1 MSTDNIKFSREE
13 LARYDRH
20 IIIPDFG
27 IEAQKKLKEEK
38 IFARVVSMPSWDLF
52 EKQTQ
57 SYRDDV
63 LPPSITKR
71 LAVEA
76 ASKFGWEKWTGNE
89 GDVIGMESFGA
100 SAPDKDL
107 FKEFGFTA
115 ENVIS
120 RAKKLLGK

>member
-1 MSTDNIKFSREE
+1 LI
-13 LARYDRH
+13 L
-20 IIIPDFG
+20 
-27 IEAQKKLKEEK
+27 EAQKKLKEEK